1 MQYLKL
7 LVIFLTSLVTITLSA
22 PFVQARTTPEDI
34 FNAKKDAYQQKVS
47 KYSPTSQQKLDSL
60 SQKIAEVNQVRS
72 AQLLLITKRQ
82 GEILDEYLIRQE
94 IIEQGGRDG
103 INRNLSDPIEKARYW
118 ITYAHEA
125 AAYQAAKIYLYSLT
139 SESNIKS
146 DSLNLISTLQADLN
160 STRQK
165 VINSQKI
172 LNDLLK
178 TN

>member
-7 LVIFLTSLVTITLSA
+7 AVIFLTLLATINLPASIA
-22 PFVQARTTPEDI
+22 QARTTPEDI

-47 KYSPTSQQKLDSL
+47 KYSTTNQQKLDSL
-60 SQKIAEVNQVRS
+60 SQKIAEVNRIRS
-72 AQLLLITKRQ
+72 AELLQISERQ

-103 INRNLSDPIEKARYW
+103 INRNLSDPIEKTRYW

-125 AAYQAAKIYLYSLT
+125 AAYQAAKIYIYSLT

-178 TN
+178 IN